1 MNPKQNTPIKILT
14 PRSALTQ
21 ENWPGETDEFSYQT
35 IRDEVSVRD
44 LHTTILHQ
52 LGIDHDRLTYLLQ
65 GRRDR
70 LTDARGYVARGLL
83 E

>member
-14 PRSALTQ
+14 PCSALTQ

-65 GRRDR
+65 GRRYR
-70 LTDARGYVARGLL
+70 LTDVHGYVARGLL

>member
-1 MNPKQNTPIKILT
+1 MNTKQNTPIKILT
-14 PRSALTQ
+14 PYSALTQ
-21 ENWPGETDEFSYQT
+21 ENWPGEMDEFSYQT
-35 IRDEVSVRD
+35 IRDEVSVHD

-65 GRRDR
+65 GRRYR
-70 LTDARGYVARGLL
+70 LTDFHGYVARGLL

>member
-1 MNPKQNTPIKILT
+1 MNTKQNTPIKILT
-14 PRSALTQ
+14 PYSALTQ

-35 IRDEVSVRD
+35 IRDKVSVHD

-65 GRRDR
+65 GRRYR
-70 LTDARGYVARGLL
+70 LTDVHGYVARGLL

>member
-1 MNPKQNTPIKILT
+1 MITKQNTPNKIPT
-14 PRSALTQ
+14 PYSALTQ

-35 IRDEVSVRD
+35 IRDEVSVHD

-52 LGIDHDRLTYLLQ
+52 FGIDHDRLTYLLQ
-65 GRRDR
+65 GRRYR
-70 LTDARGYVARGLL
+70 LTDVHGYVARGLL